1 MALAA
6 AYNPMAAAAPETLKV
21 YDKLLAKVKGLGP
34 YEVELKKTCVHLV
47 RATAFA
53 GVHPRKQHLL
63 LTIKAEQPIKS
74 PRIVKSEQTSKSRWH
89 HDVKVTAVAEI
100 DGELLGW
107 LRAGYQISG

>member
-6 AYNPMAAAAPETLKV
+6 GYDPMAAATPETLKL
-21 YDKLLAKVKGLGP
+21 YNQLLAKAKGLGP
-34 YEVELKKTCVHLV
+34 YEVEVKKTCVHLV

-63 LTIKAEQPIKS
+63 LTIKADGPIKS

-89 HDVKVTAVAEI
+89 HDVKLTAAADI
-100 DGELLGW
+100 DRELLEW
-107 LRAGYQISG
+107 LRAGYEISS